1 MRVCKSMSE
10 ILIKDRET
18 LYPIFS
24 GVIFLVGISSQ
35 NATFKSLSK
44 CMASINLQP
53 VVGWT
58 LPHLSGFHCDLYAF
72 SLHM

>member
-1 MRVCKSMSE
+1 MSE

-35 NATFKSLSK
+35 ECNLQVTQQVWPP
-44 CMASINLQP
+44 INLQP

-58 LPHLSGFHCDLYAF
+58 LPHLNGFHCDLYN
-72 SLHM
+72 SPHM

>member
-1 MRVCKSMSE
+1 MSE

-24 GVIFLVGISSQ
+24 GVIFPVGVSSQ
-35 NATFKSLSK
+35 ECNLQVTQQVWPPVD
-44 CMASINLQP
+44 LQP

-58 LPHLSGFHCDLYAF
+58 LTHLKDFHCDLYN
-72 SLHM
+72 SPHM